1 MKFGALLRNSAA
13 ELPELHQLFVSYKQ
27 LKKRLKRLPERQEL
41 VRQRERV
48 AGGELPDVDVREL
61 RQQEEAFVQVLD
73 QDVQHFNSL
82 FLDKEEDNVIR
93 LSSLED
99 DAAAA
104 DTPEQVHAV
113 YKRFVN
119 FHGELLLMVHW
130 SILAY
135 TGLVKILKKHHKR
148 TGLLVRAPHLD
159 NLLSQPF
166 CSVELTTNLIKK
178 AEEGVNGLMAKLGA
192 PADLSQHSPH
202 ASVQQLLHA
211 TKSLTELNAGSA
223 LGHLQDGSV
232 ELATSSDEDDAAN
245 PPIDSLTAGNGDA
258 NSGAARP
265 PTHRKRYR
273 VDEPNDDPDQATS
286 ARVRHSDHQHPVAFT
301 APASTPASDSS
312 RPMSEAAAAA
322 VIEKSQARPITH
334 VVAHAAHRVAPTC
347 AAGQVA
353 SNTSAQQGR
362 ASSSALRPPATGSGP
377 TVSVSSQQGDCIG
390 PDGTF
395 VGRAAAAGLPPN
407 IMQQTR
413 AALGLWEQ
421 LHETAST
428 PSTVLAPVNRHG
440 PAIRTVSV
448 GTDNSAA

>member
-41 VRQRERV
+41 VRQRVRV
-48 AGGELPDVDVREL
+48 AGGEFPEVDVREV

-73 QDVQHFNSL
+73 QDVQNFNSL

-104 DTPEQVHAV
+104 ATPEQVHAV

-166 CSVELTTNLIKK
+166 CSVELTTNLITK
-178 AEEGVNGLMAKLGA
+178 AEQGVNGLIAKLGA
-192 PADLSQHSPH
+192 PAVLSQHSPH

-211 TKSLTELNAGSA
+211 TKSLGELNAGSA
-223 LGHLQDGSV
+223 LNSFHDGSV
-232 ELATSSDEDDAAN
+232 ELATSSDEDDAAQPAAN
-245 PPIDSLTAGNGDA
+245 GLAGPAAPGVHDSTEAIPV
-258 NSGAARP
+258 S
-265 PTHRKRYR
+265 HRKR
-273 VDEPNDDPDQATS
+273 
-286 ARVRHSDHQHPVAFT
+286 H
-301 APASTPASDSS
+301 
-312 RPMSEAAAAA
+312 
-322 VIEKSQARPITH
+322 
-334 VVAHAAHRVAPTC
+334 
-347 AAGQVA
+347 
-353 SNTSAQQGR
+353 
-362 ASSSALRPPATGSGP
+362 
-377 TVSVSSQQGDCIG
+377 
-390 PDGTF
+390 
-395 VGRAAAAGLPPN
+395 RAAAAGLPPN
-407 IMQQTR
+407 IMRQTR

-428 PSTVLAPVNRHG
+428 PSTVLAPVNRH
-440 PAIRTVSV
+440 AMAARTVSV